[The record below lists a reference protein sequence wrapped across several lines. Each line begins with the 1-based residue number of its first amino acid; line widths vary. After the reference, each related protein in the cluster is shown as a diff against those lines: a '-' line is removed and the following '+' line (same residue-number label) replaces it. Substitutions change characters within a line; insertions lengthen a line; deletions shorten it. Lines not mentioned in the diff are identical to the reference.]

1 MPIKL
6 EKSEKALLSALAHAG
21 VNHTQR
27 NRIANAVNNV
37 VQAHV
42 EGNSRAEDVD
52 AVLTEKDAEIS
63 RLNARL
69 KALTDGISQIRE
81 ELTDELGNNENI
93 ESGSIAE
100 SLAERA
106 EEQCRALLMADQK
119 EAKAAAQYDYGMRV
133 DPKACDDGLPGSE
146 LLETIQEWS
155 RLHDLNESVI
165 AQKGT
170 PSDSEIEFEVEAW
183 TKIKNLASDIDV
195 AIAAKVVESKAE
207 LKARFVALCNDYAK
221 DAEPATS
228 YRQAMEDLV
237 EALENGDENLVQPE
251 PFEAL
256 FVENDQVAEL
266 AELLFQSEYQDDAK
280 KLAYPK
286 AHFERMATEVLGY
299 FKDNNPDA
307 DAFREKFLRAD
318 ERAVKW
324 RNHYQSLK
332 MLRPDETIKIN
343 NDDCKVYHLYDP
355 NFTGNGIVV
364 SHTNLLK
371 AIEDARDI
379 LDDYR
384 KDAVNEGE
392 WPNEVEDI
400 KIIMAP
406 SANDCEDAGIVIAQ
420 ATALSDHN
428 DGAEYFIALTDDAFN
443 QEPDEINTYLIAN
456 HLQLAC
462 FDEAKAS
469 FTAEVLSRTG
479 FRFI

>member
-1 MPIKL
+1 MNGITSL
-6 EKSEKALLSALAHAG
+6 HYTQESEG
-21 VNHTQR
+21 
-27 NRIANAVNNV
+27 
-37 VQAHV
+37 
-42 EGNSRAEDVD
+42 
-52 AVLTEKDAEIS
+52 
-63 RLNARL
+63 
-69 KALTDGISQIRE
+69 
-81 ELTDELGNNENI
+81 
-93 ESGSIAE
+93 
-100 SLAERA
+100 
-106 EEQCRALLMADQK
+106 
-119 EAKAAAQYDYGMRV
+119 KAAAQNEYENRIEAN
-133 DPKACDDGLPGSE
+133 ACDKRIPGLE
-146 LLETIQEWS
+146 LLESIKEWC
-155 RLHDLNESVI
+155 RLHDLNKSVI
-165 AQKGT
+165 AQMGT

-343 NDDCKVYHLYDP
+343 NDDCKVYHVYDP

-400 KIIMAP
+400 KIILAP